1 VHRDSLSTPH
11 CYYRRVPVPPS
22 KSGNSSPL
30 NDRKKRGNL
39 HHKKNPARGNISS
52 LPLSEENCGA
62 PGEKTLKIPTI
73 GAQEIKT
80 LTQNNSRLHKSQC
93 RMKEQDNGSPSKAN
107 STTKDLNTCIQ
118 EEISSNEFQDTIIN

>member
-1 VHRDSLSTPH
+1 MTGKKEVIYTTRRTLQGVTFPAYPSL
-11 CYYRRVPVPPS
+11 
-22 KSGNSSPL
+22 
-30 NDRKKRGNL
+30 RKT
-39 HHKKNPARGNISS
+39 A
-52 LPLSEENCGA
+52 GA